1 MRICLTRFVPN
12 EIPHGKSDG
21 IGLIKQDHV
30 EEGIFRRWVLQ
41 EAIVEGGNEKFVRI
55 LNQVQ
60 QLSLRIVGKG
70 LSLCISDG
78 AGLKTLLLVFS
89 QKHPSGLAVV
99 DTPEPDGAIHGAVHV
114 GGPHHGQMAMRG
126 NRACELALKGEIDLI
141 FFRQV
146 IEHGGPDTPLRALCR
161 PVQLIAVP
169 IQRRN
174 LACILPWGEHGNIL
188 LSFSPVEDV
197 FKIQTNPIQSVNGQV
212 WPGFPRQ
219 RSKTASLIL
228 LITDVVM
235 KAASKT
241 RAIQPQSVLSRRQG

>member
-1 MRICLTRFVPN
+1 MRICLTRFVLN
-12 EIPHGKSDG
+12 EVPHGKSDG

-55 LNQVQ
+55 FNQVQ

-99 DTPEPDGAIHGAVHV
+99 DTPEPDGAIHGSVHV
-114 GGPHHGQMAMRG
+114 GGPHHGQIAMRG
-126 NRACELALKGEIDLI
+126 NCACELALKGEIDLI

-146 IEHGGPDTPLRALCR
+146 IEHGGSDTPLRVLCR
-161 PVQLIAVP
+161 PGQLVA
-169 IQRRN
+169 
-174 LACILPWGEHGNIL
+174 LP
-188 LSFSPVEDV
+188 
-197 FKIQTNPIQSVNGQV
+197 T
-212 WPGFPRQ
+212 
-219 RSKTASLIL
+219 
-228 LITDVVM
+228 
-235 KAASKT
+235 
-241 RAIQPQSVLSRRQG
+241 